1 MDIFYIRISYRQ
13 FGICYNTYRHKY
25 YSWPIYPSTIALYEK
40 MQWIEKGSVNI
51 TKVPIKLEDLL
62 NHYSRL
68 PMNY

>member
-1 MDIFYIRISYRQ
+1 MDIFYIRISYPQ
-13 FGICYNTYRHKY
+13 LGICYNHKY
-25 YSWPIYPSTIALYEK
+25 YSWPIYPCIIDLYEK
-40 MQWIEKGSVNI
+40 MQWIEKGSV

>member
-1 MDIFYIRISYRQ
+1 MDIFYIRNSYRQ
-13 FGICYNTYRHKY
+13 FDICHNIYRHKY
-25 YSWPIYPSTIALYEK
+25 SSWPIYPSTIALYEK
-40 MQWIEKGSVNI
+40 MQCIEKGSVNI